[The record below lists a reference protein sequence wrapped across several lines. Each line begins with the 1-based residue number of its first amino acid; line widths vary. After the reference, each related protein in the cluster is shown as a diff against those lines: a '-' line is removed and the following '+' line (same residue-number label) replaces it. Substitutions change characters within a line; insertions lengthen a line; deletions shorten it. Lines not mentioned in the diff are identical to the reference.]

1 MDRRRAERFEII
13 SAVLASLT
21 IVAPEISTTY
31 AVELLEIGSNGALVA
46 ARESLEAGQE
56 GWFSASLSA
65 IPFSARVELVRVEP
79 ATLAD
84 GRGRYVMALSFR
96 GMAARDL
103 TALKRFLGV

>member
-31 AVELLEIGSNGALVA
+31 AVELLEIGSNGALIA
-46 ARESLEAGQE
+46 AREPLQAGQE

-79 ATLAD
+79 ALVD
-84 GRGRYVMALSFR
+84 GSGRYLMALSFR